1 MAGEG
6 LLHRHG
12 HQDIRLHP
20 RHVSFLII
28 GRTTSEFFPRCVQYW
43 PAAKNREEVYGGVG
57 ITVESEEQLANFM
70 IRFALSLTQIL
81 TFVFCRT
88 IVLRKDGEERKVIQ

>member
-1 MAGEG
+1 M
-6 LLHRHG
+6 
-12 HQDIRLHP
+12 
-20 RHVSFLII
+20 FL
-28 GRTTSEFFPRCVQYW
+28 RCVQYW

-70 IRFALSLTQIL
+70 IRFALSLIQIF

>member
-12 HQDIRLHP
+12 HQDVRLHP
-20 RHVSFLII
+20 RHVSLLII
-28 GRTTSEFFPRCVQYW
+28 GGTTSEPFPRCVQYW

-70 IRFALSLTQIL
+70 IRLS
-81 TFVFCRT
+81 
-88 IVLRKDGEERKVIQ
+88 